1 MYPGTKFAVRA
12 SNEVIRQELNF
23 LKKDNIRIS
32 SISPGIVRSEM
43 TANNQFKSILEAED
57 ISSGLLYILS
67 TPPHVQVYELILKPV
82 GEEF

>member
-57 ISSGLLYILS
+57 ISSGVLYILS